1 MTPASVD
8 SPTVTIEVPSE
19 VSAGASVPLTLRV
32 TNPTER
38 PLTLYLRGR
47 PVAFDV
53 VVARGDGTVVWRRLA
68 GAVVTMVLQ
77 VRTLAPGET
86 IELKDTWN
94 QTTRTGARAGPGEY
108 LVTGELLTD
117 SPRPLVTAS
126 VPLRILPAARR

>member
-1 MTPASVD
+1 
-8 SPTVTIEVPSE
+8 
-19 VSAGASVPLTLRV
+19 
-32 TNPTER
+32 
-38 PLTLYLRGR
+38 
-47 PVAFDV
+47 
-53 VVARGDGTVVWRRLA
+53 
-68 GAVVTMVLQ
+68 